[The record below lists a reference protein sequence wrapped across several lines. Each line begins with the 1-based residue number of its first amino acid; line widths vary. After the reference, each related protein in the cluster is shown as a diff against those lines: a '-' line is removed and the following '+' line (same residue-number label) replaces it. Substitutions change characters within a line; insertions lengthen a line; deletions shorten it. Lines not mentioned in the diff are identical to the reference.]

1 MRFVQPHLGRVDDG
15 ITEKDDGEVD
25 PEAAVD
31 VKRRLRVVDRLVD
44 HRVAVQDRLARLEH
58 RGRRRGRVERDLAQ
72 VGEEATVALRRRP
85 NAFVE
90 LQDIVRS

>member
-1 MRFVQPHLGRVDDG
+1 MRFFPSHLGRVDDG

-31 VKRRLRVVDRLVD
+31 VERRLGVVDRLVD

-58 RGRRRGRVERDLAQ
+58 RGRRRGRVERDLPE
-72 VGEEATVALRRRP
+72 VGEEAAVSLRRRP

-90 LQDIVRS
+90 L